1 LPPGETPTRASVG
14 GLGLVH
20 SRGFALVND
29 RYIGKTKDDTMV
41 STTTVKISKKTS
53 RELEALQARFLRR
66 SGKRITK
73 QAIIED
79 LVNRAIDDPE
89 PLIILQPPRA
99 PPPPKIR
106 AMIRKYP
113 SDWGMK
119 TREEEIDE
127 LLYGADD

>member
-1 LPPGETPTRASVG
+1 
-14 GLGLVH
+14 
-20 SRGFALVND
+20 
-29 RYIGKTKDDTMV
+29 V

-66 SGKRITK
+66 SGKRKTK
-73 QAIIED
+73 QAIIQD

-89 PLIILQPPRA
+89 PLIILQPPEV
-99 PPPPKIR
+99 PLPVKIR
-106 AMIRKYP
+106 ALIRKYP
-113 SDWGMK
+113 SDWGTK